1 MWRAAFHRP
10 RESIIMKTHSRLVSW
25 TGVAAL
31 FLHVVVVVAQD
42 APAVDLTPRKVVVA
56 GEEMLALGFDK
67 LSSFTY
73 TLVDAGTGAT
83 EEEIAEHLKKDP
95 VPEWVRAYDNKR
107 VLLTGY
113 MMPLQVENG
122 RSKKFVMMRD
132 VNTCCYGA
140 VPNMN
145 DYLVVTMEGEGVEAI
160 QDVPVDLVGVFKIDH
175 RHDGGYV
182 VSLFAMKGEKFLGPK
197 K

>member
-1 MWRAAFHRP
+1 
-10 RESIIMKTHSRLVSW
+10 MKTHSRLLSW

-31 FLHVVVVVAQD
+31 LLHVVVVVAQD

-95 VPEWVRAYDNKR
+95 VPEWVRAYDSKR

-175 RHDGGYV
+175 RYDGGYV